1 MCVHVHVLV
10 YVHLHVHACTVYMC
24 VYRDVHAYM
33 CKNVVCTIKILCF
46 YVGMIFRSV
55 EHSYGFMI
63 LNRLNNENML
73 EEVVPN
79 MEFRVQNP
87 FVLFKKKSGELIIT
101 TRSDGVLPSGNVIRL
116 ISGYSCPTC
125 VN

>member
-1 MCVHVHVLV
+1 
-10 YVHLHVHACTVYMC
+10 
-24 VYRDVHAYM
+24 
-33 CKNVVCTIKILCF
+33 
-46 YVGMIFRSV
+46 MIFRSV

-87 FVLFKKKSGELIIT
+87 FVLFKKKSGALVIT
-101 TRSDGVLPSGNVIRL
+101 IRSDGVIPSGNVIRL